1 MEITK
6 SKCKVLYWRWS
17 HPMQLFGLGAD
28 CVGGSSAKNV
38 LGVLLDNKFNM
49 SWQCALVAKED
60 NCILGCVSKSV
71 ASRAREM
78 IFPLFG
84 TCKTVSGVLH
94 PFLGLSSARRI
105 FTLWTASRVAE
116 GWSTGY
122 MG

>member
-78 IFPLFG
+78 IFPSIWHLQD
-84 TCKTVSGVLH
+84 CIWS
-94 PFLGLSSARRI
+94 
-105 FTLWTASRVAE
+105 TASIFGALQCKKNIYTLDCIQ
-116 GWSTGY
+116 GG
-122 MG
+122 